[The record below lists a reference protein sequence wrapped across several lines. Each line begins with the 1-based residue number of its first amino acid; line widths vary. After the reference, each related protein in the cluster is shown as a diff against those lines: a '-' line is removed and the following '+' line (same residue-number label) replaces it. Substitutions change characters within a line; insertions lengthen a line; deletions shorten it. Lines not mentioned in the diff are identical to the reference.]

1 MSLVPSRF
9 SLKRPKHYQAF
20 LVLALQAGLLVALG
34 GAGWSVYYH
43 LPPGAATNEA
53 SAPRETLLRIVLFRP
68 AEERAANTTTAAAKT
83 SNISVQIYP
92 LDVASVQR
100 EYFNERR
107 PGVRFEDF
115 LNRRMGARQPIT
127 ARLDEGGRAVIS
139 VPQGRWWI
147 HATLPAAG
155 AHEVTWRLPVNVA
168 GREQTAELTPAN
180 AYMRT
185 KSF

>member
-1 MSLVPSRF
+1 MRTPHNSPT
-9 SLKRPKHYQAF
+9 RPW
-20 LVLALQAGLLVALG
+20 LTLALQAGLLVALG
-34 GAGWSVYYH
+34 GAVWSVYRQ
-43 LPPGAATNEA
+43 LPREASEDAT
-53 SAPRETLLRIVLFRP
+53 SAPRETLLRIVLLSAP
-68 AEERAANTTTAAAKT
+68 GEGEAAAAGA
-83 SNISVQIYP
+83 NVPVQLYP
-92 LDVASVQR
+92 LDVASAQR

-115 LNRRMGARQPIT
+115 LGRRMGARQPLT
-127 ARLDEGGRAVIS
+127 VRLDTEGRAVVS

-168 GREQTAELTPAN
+168 GREQTAELTPTN
-180 AYMRT
+180 AYMKT